1 MIYDYRDQVKAILQ
15 TVDGDNQ
22 ASLLTGAVAIKSICE
37 TALATMQ
44 AAPIG
49 ELASEP
55 KEESDSEQID
65 NKTEDL
71 KGKLRQVSLK
81 SHYRSALEFFDDIYQ
96 QTNCPK
102 RSELSL
108 ALGIGRTSLYDFKNR
123 ARYRLGIRSI
133 RNIADSLGVS
143 ADDLSSRFDDDSLG
157 FLSRNSPKQNVTKGI
172 TKQNVS
178 LEKSYASYGELLE
191 DLQKKLFAS
200 QAELAAQLGV
210 VQSTISYI
218 VRGKNRPSDK
228 LKSRLANMLN
238 VTLDELES
246 LVGEKPKAKFTLT
259 SHTSNYELIDH
270 YLTEPLGNDEY
281 MVRRRNQLAWLLDQ
295 SGRELLALSW
305 GMVRKYHLETGD
317 IVTAKLTELKPKV
330 LRVIHRHL
338 GLDNFKL
345 LRNCTVEKGFS
356 QNEWSIVNGTHDNVY
371 TSLNKVNPAVSK
383 YTVPRNLIT
392 KLGISSQSK
401 VDLIWSAQEPSN
413 ISIAAVHE

>member
-1 MIYDYRDQVKAILQ
+1 MQ
-15 TVDGDNQ
+15 T
-22 ASLLTGAVAIKSICE
+22 
-37 TALATMQ
+37 
-44 AAPIG
+44 APTG
-49 ELASEP
+49 ELASKS
-55 KEESDSEQID
+55 KEEPDSEQID
-65 NKTEDL
+65 NKAEDL

-81 SHYRSALEFFDDIYQ
+81 SHYRSALEFFEDVYR
-96 QTNCPK
+96 QTNRPK

-123 ARYRLGIRSI
+123 SRYRLGIRSI

-157 FLSRNSPKQNVTKGI
+157 FLSRNSSKQNAAEDKI
-172 TKQNVS
+172 KHNVS

-191 DLQKKLFAS
+191 DLQKKLFIS

-218 VRGKNRPSDK
+218 IRGKNEPSDK

-238 VTLDELES
+238 VTLDELKL

-270 YLTEPLGNDEY
+270 CLTEPLGSDEY
-281 MVRRRNQLAWLLDQ
+281 MVRRRNQLAWLLDR

-317 IVTAKLTELKPKV
+317 IVTAKLTELNPKV
-330 LRVIHRHL
+330 IRVIHRHL

-345 LRNCTVEKGFS
+345 LRNCTVEKGLS

-371 TSLNKVNPAVSK
+371 TSLNEVNPAVSK

-401 VDLIWSAQEPSN
+401 ADLIWSAQEPSN